1 MENSRKA
8 TDDVLYCVLKLLGCS
23 VSANVVVHLEDFI
36 FSILG
41 IISNHSYQDPLQH
54 LLLTVI
60 LYVLQ
65 DFSLIN
71 RNLRHHL
78 LFFLH
83 KAVDSLQVCHA
94 KNLVQKV
101 KYVAN
106 YLKSLLNHFGGFC
119 VDKRKQKL
127 VTPQFCIEV
136 FPVFCCCNLLHL
148 FSQSQNSRCN
158 NISKKPFKVFIFLC
172 NA

>member
-23 VSANVVVHLEDFI
+23 VSANMVVHLEVFI

-54 LLLTVI
+54 LLLSVI

-127 VTPQFCIEV
+127 VTPQLRCFPYFAVAICCIY
-136 FPVFCCCNLLHL
+136 FLRNRIPDATTFQRSHL
-148 FSQSQNSRCN
+148 IFSFYFS
-158 NISKKPFKVFIFLC
+158 L
-172 NA
+172 